1 MKSVEWV
8 IKASKFCNLRCAY
21 CYEWNNLSN
30 RERLSL
36 AQWQRVLEAVRDYH
50 LGLERRL
57 GTPVESRLI
66 WHGGEPLTLPAD
78 YLDQVMR
85 LQHETLRGLDYR
97 ILLQSNLFSL
107 PEAVIELLRR
117 HDIGLGVSMDVIGGV
132 RVDRRG
138 RRTESAV
145 LANLDRLDRLG
156 ISYGAITVLAKHNLH
171 RLRDVHDFWLRRG
184 AGFRVLPLFEGP
196 GERPSGS
203 FEASDEELVAALCD
217 LFDYWLGQGAQA
229 KIFPLAEWLG
239 NVLRAMLGQRS
250 PVYDRRLRG
259 ESVLQVETNGDLFL
273 TDERGHAEWRLG
285 NVIKERIDRILASR
299 AYSDSLARSE
309 AKTAQFCHGCPHY
322 GFCNGYPVHAEP
334 FTRWPAVGCPVTAAV
349 HDHIE
354 RTLLAAGYDA
364 ETLAGLMWSASGAA
378 QAGAQRT
385 SDELRRASPPMSIAA
400 GLPVTGGSVTVPVNS
415 LT

>member
-8 IKASKFCNLRCAY
+8 VKASKFCNLRCAY
-21 CYEWNNLSN
+21 CYEWNDLSN
-30 RERLSL
+30 RQRLSL
-36 AQWQRVLEAVRDYH
+36 PQWQRVLEAIRDYYH
-50 LGLERRL
+50 GLERRL
-57 GTPVESRLI
+57 GTAVESRLI
-66 WHGGEPLTLPAD
+66 WHGGEPLTLPVD

-107 PEAVIELLRR
+107 PEAAIELLRR

-138 RRTESAV
+138 RRTEAAV

-156 ISYGAITVLAKHNLH
+156 IGYGAITVLAKHNLH

-184 AGFRVLPLFEGP
+184 VGFRVLPLFEGP
-196 GERPSGS
+196 EERPPGS

-217 LFDYWLGQGAQA
+217 LFDHWIGQGAQA
-229 KIFPLAEWLG
+229 RIFPLAEWLG
-239 NVLRAMLGQRS
+239 NVLRGLLGQRG

-273 TDERGHAEWRLG
+273 TDERGSPEWRLG
-285 NVIKERIDRILASR
+285 NVFEERMERILAGP
-299 AYSDSLARSE
+299 AYADSLARSDS
-309 AKTAQFCHGCPHY
+309 KTAQFCHGCRHY
-322 GFCNGYPVHAEP
+322 GFCNGYPVHTEP
-334 FTRWPAVGCPVTAAV
+334 FTRWPEVGCPVTAAV

-354 RTLLAAGYDA
+354 RTLLAAGYDS
-364 ETLAGLMWSASGAA
+364 ETLAGLMWSAGGAGP
-378 QAGAQRT
+378 AGAGR
-385 SDELRRASPPMSIAA
+385 SGGELPQAPSPMPIAA
-400 GLPVTGGSVTVPVNS
+400 SFQ
-415 LT
+415 